1 MDTEYQNLVFSN
13 AFSLTHTSSDLYL
26 SWWAH
31 FRTQICWQG
40 LRCCQTSNI
49 WACVLR
55 QLPPKRTQCGF
66 LSSSVRR
73 KKRKENILLFREI
86 SLVSKRSFMGQRTLQ
101 RKIVLFRKKE
111 IFFFHS
117 CLMGNTQKTRR
128 IAHISVLNICIFK
141 IRKYASFIHV
151 YQSMNKKKFSDII
164 E

>member
-1 MDTEYQNLVFSN
+1 MDTEYQLLVFSN

-73 KKRKENILLFREI
+73 KKRKENIFFI
-86 SLVSKRSFMGQRTLQ
+86 QGNIASKLKFFYGAKNTSFKNCAVQ
-101 RKIVLFRKKE
+101 KKE
-111 IFFFHS
+111 IFFF
-117 CLMGNTQKTRR
+117 
-128 IAHISVLNICIFK
+128 
-141 IRKYASFIHV
+141 SF
-151 YQSMNKKKFSDII
+151 MSDGKHTKNPENCTYFCSIYLYL
-164 E
+164 

>member
-1 MDTEYQNLVFSN
+1 MDTEYQLLVFSN

-49 WACVLR
+49 WACVLQ

-73 KKRKENILLFREI
+73 KKRKENIFLFREI
-86 SLVSKRSFMGQRTLQ
+86 SLVSWSSFMGQRTLH
-101 RKIVLFRKKE
+101 RKIVLFRKKKYFFPFFSIYVRWE
-111 IFFFHS
+111 THKKPGELQIFLFY
-117 CLMGNTQKTRR
+117 
-128 IAHISVLNICIFK
+128 IFVSLK
-141 IRKYASFIHV
+141 
-151 YQSMNKKKFSDII
+151 
-164 E
+164 